1 MIRKLLPYMKKFRL
15 QTILCPV
22 FIIGEVILEV
32 YIPYIMANIVD
43 IGIPARDINYII
55 NQGLLMILMAFASLT
70 FGALA
75 ARLGSVAGMGFGS
88 ELRRGLFEKIQA
100 YSFRNM
106 DKYNT
111 ASLTNRCTQDVTNIQ
126 NSFNMIIRMAFRSP
140 FMFVSALIMAIKINP
155 SLVTVFLVAIPVLIV
170 AILIITIKSFP
181 KFQVMLAKYDLIN
194 SSIQEDLIAV
204 REVKAFVRSDHEKE
218 KFEKANN
225 ENMRASIDAEKL
237 LVTGM
242 PLMMLV
248 MNACTIAILW
258 LGGKQIIAGT
268 MLTGELM
275 SFIVY
280 IAQIL
285 MSLLMLS
292 MVFVMTIMSKASM
305 HRVAEVLDEKI
316 DLTDEEASGDKKVR
330 DGSIEF
336 RNVYFKYS
344 KENKNYI
351 LDDISLDIKSGET
364 IGIIGGTGSAKTTLV
379 QLIPRLYDVEKGEV
393 LVGGSNVKEYRI
405 RDLRD
410 AVSVVL
416 QKNTLFSGTILDNL
430 KWGDPGATLEEVEE
444 ACRKACAHD
453 FICSFPKGYETDL
466 GQGGVNV
473 SGGQKQR
480 LCIARALLKK
490 PKILILDDSTSAVD
504 TATDAM
510 IRQELKKN
518 LSDTT
523 KIIIA
528 QRITSVWDCDRIIVM
543 DDGHINAIG
552 THEELLASNQ
562 IYSEVYNSQQKGVA

>member
-1 MIRKLLPYMKKFRL
+1 MIRKLFPYMKRFLL
-15 QTILCPV
+15 QTILCPLC
-22 FIIGEVILEV
+22 IIGEVILEV
-32 YIPYIMANIVD
+32 SIPYIMANIVD
-43 IGIPARDINYII
+43 IGIPERDINYII
-55 NQGLLMILMAFASLT
+55 KEGLLMILMAFASLT
-70 FGALA
+70 CGALA
-75 ARLGSVAGMGFGS
+75 SRLGAVAGMGFGS
-88 ELRRGLFEKIQA
+88 ELRKGLFEKIQSF
-100 YSFRNM
+100 SFRNM

-140 FMFVSALIMAIKINP
+140 FMFISALIMAIRINP
-155 SLVTVFLVAIPVLIV
+155 SLVTVFLVAIPVLV
-170 AILIITIKSFP
+170 TAILIISMKSFP
-181 KFQVMLAKYDLIN
+181 RFQAMMAKYDLIN
-194 SSIQEDLIAV
+194 ASIQEDLIAV
-204 REVKAFVRSDHEKE
+204 REVKAFVRSDYEKE

-225 ENMRASIDAEKL
+225 ENMRASINAEKL
-237 LVTGM
+237 LITGM

-292 MVFVMTIMSKASM
+292 MVFVMTIMSKASL
-305 HRVAEVLDEKI
+305 HRVIEVLDEKI
-316 DLTDEEASGDKKVR
+316 DLTDMKASGEKVKN
-330 DGSIEF
+330 GSIEF
-336 RNVYFKYS
+336 KNVYFKYS

-351 LDDISLDIKSGET
+351 LNDISLDMQSGET

-379 QLIPRLYDVEKGEV
+379 QLIPRLYDVEEGAV
-393 LVGGSNVKEYRI
+393 LVGGLDVRNYRI
-405 RDLRD
+405 KDLRN

-430 KWGDPGATLEEVEE
+430 KWGNPDATQEEVEE

-453 FICSFPKGYETDL
+453 FICSFPKGYDTDL

-490 PKILILDDSTSAVD
+490 PLILILDDSTSAVD

-543 DDGHINAIG
+543 DDGCINAIG
-552 THEELLASNQ
+552 THEELLATNQ
-562 IYSEVYNSQQKGVA
+562 IYSEVYNSQQKRVA

>member
-1 MIRKLLPYMKKFRL
+1 MIRKLFPYMKKFRL
-15 QTILCPV
+15 QTILCPIC
-22 FIIGEVILEV
+22 IIGEVILEV
-32 YIPYIMANIVD
+32 YIPYLMANIVD

-140 FMFVSALIMAIKINP
+140 FMFVSALLMAIKINP
-155 SLVTVFLVAIPVLIV
+155 SLVTVFLVAIPVLV
-170 AILIITIKSFP
+170 TAILIISMKSFP
-181 KFQVMLAKYDLIN
+181 RFQAMLAKYDLIN

-204 REVKAFVRSDHEKE
+204 REVKAFVRSDHEKK

-237 LVTGM
+237 LVTAM

-305 HRVAEVLDEKI
+305 HRVAEVLDDKI
-316 DLTDEEASGDKKVR
+316 DLTDEEAAGDKKVR
-330 DGSIEF
+330 NGSIEF

-393 LVGGSNVKEYRI
+393 LVGGSNVKEYKI
-405 RDLRD
+405 KDLRD

-430 KWGDPGATLEEVEE
+430 KWGDPNATQEEVEE

-543 DDGHINAIG
+543 DDGRINAIG
-552 THEELLASNQ
+552 THEELLATNQ